1 MPCLI
6 PRGISLKQLMC
17 SLFLSFDLEQFFH
30 FAKCTLAVLLF
41 HLVSCRFI
49 PFNFALQS
57 SIIWEI
63 WIEIMEVCRKTSR
76 ELSVAHRQQYPGTRS
91 FPYRDCDWTECGLLA
106 LRACPKPFS
115 AKKHQFNLSIFLNR
129 VIKGLVCSGSRPSDS
144 RTS

>member
-1 MPCLI
+1 
-6 PRGISLKQLMC
+6 
-17 SLFLSFDLEQFFH
+17 
-30 FAKCTLAVLLF
+30 
-41 HLVSCRFI
+41 
-49 PFNFALQS
+49 
-57 SIIWEI
+57 
-63 WIEIMEVCRKTSR
+63 MEVCRKTSR

-129 VIKGLVCSGSRPSDS
+129 VIKGLVCFGSRPSDS